1 MEFSE
6 IQSVIKKYNRSG
18 LVTEIL
24 KALHHIQQ
32 TDKRGV
38 PFWCLLT
45 LLKWAHIHTDDR
57 FRKDI
62 TPGQLEDLMQLINK
76 FETEYAGLN
85 FKTHKAV
92 SRSFRIIAYQQFEY
106 QENFH
111 NSVLNRQ
118 MVLYLDLHSRFDIN
132 SEFKNRTGMDILSFF
147 NYSYLTYICIN
158 KDTFDDRFQYD
169 GVLGEDYMHLFRMQF
184 SNSELDQYLNLLAI
198 KDPAQFV
205 PLHRLRDERLQLFE
219 TNFFITKPFLLFNKN
234 YLLPHRAIFN
244 QTLKHFVYTFM
255 KTAIPDQ
262 FSEEFG
268 RRLEKYVELG
278 LKEVNL
284 NYVRENEMKRKYA
297 LSKVVDYKIGNNILV
312 ECKAIELHPR
322 SGVLREPNMLSSE
335 LNSSVIKA
343 YCQLLCTANA
353 IDKKHEWWGIVIIY
367 REMYLGFGQDAWEEF
382 MQEPVE
388 QFARDNSIDI
398 SVLPPQNLFF
408 VPLEDW
414 DYMVQAIKDGKGDL
428 ESMLKK
434 GKELNLTTDPTE
446 KKFIMEQV
454 LNKHFKIEN
463 FNLSYLSK
471 AHERIDILSN
481 TEH

>member
-1 MEFSE
+1 MEFSQ
-6 IQSVIKKYNRSG
+6 IQLEIKKYNRSS
-18 LVTEIL
+18 LVAEIL
-24 KALHHIQQ
+24 KALLHIQR
-32 TDKRGV
+32 TSKRGV

-62 TPGQLEDLMQLINK
+62 TPGQLEDLMRLISK

-85 FKTHKAV
+85 FKDHRSV

-106 QENFH
+106 QEEFH
-111 NSVLNRQ
+111 NAVLNRQ
-118 MVLYLDLHSRFDIN
+118 MVLYLDLYSRFNISD
-132 SEFKNRTGMDILSFF
+132 EFRKLTGMDILSFF

-158 KDTFDDRFQYD
+158 KDTFDSRFQYD
-169 GVLGEDYMHLFRMQF
+169 GILGEDYTRLFKMQF
-184 SNSELDQYLNLLAI
+184 SDSELDQYLNLLSI
-198 KDPAQFV
+198 KNPTQFV

-219 TNFFITKPFLLFNKN
+219 TNFFITKPFLLFNGN
-234 YLLPHRAIFN
+234 YILPHRAIFN

-255 KTAIPDQ
+255 KMAMPDQ

-278 LKEVNL
+278 LKEVKL
-284 NYVRENEMKRKYA
+284 NYVREHQLKKEYS
-297 LSKVVDYKIGNNILV
+297 LTKVVDYKIGDNILL

-335 LNSSVIKA
+335 LNSSIIKA
-343 YCQLLCTANA
+343 YCQLLSTASV
-353 IDKKHEWWGIVIIY
+353 IDKNREWWGIVIIY
-367 REMYLGFGQDAWEEF
+367 REMYLGFGQDAWVEF

-398 SVLPPQNLFF
+398 SILPPQNLFF

-414 DYMVQAIKDGKGDL
+414 DYMVQVMKDGKGDL
-428 ESMLKK
+428 ETMLKK
-434 GKELNLTTDPTE
+434 GRELNLTTNPVE
-446 KKFIMEQV
+446 RKFIMEQV
-454 LNKHFKIEN
+454 LNEHFKIKN
-463 FNLSYLSK
+463 FDLSYLSK
-471 AHERIDILSN
+471 AHEEIDILSKM
-481 TEH
+481 EH